1 MQDTSALYNQIF
13 ETDGHYA
20 EVKINIAGVDYGQD
34 KIVSL
39 STSGGLFAEGT
50 LGAGGAVAGEIDLQ
64 LYDPG
69 SIPKMAKLIPYYRFA
84 AGNQVSEWIQKGV
97 YYIDTRSQDG
107 NVLTIHGFDDML
119 KAEQVWY
126 PDQSLEF
133 PMSMQAAATEI
144 AGIMG
149 VTIDS
154 RTQFNALYQVD
165 YPANDW
171 TLRDILRFI
180 AAAHAANWVMTDLG
194 QLRMVPIY
202 EIPDTTSYLVDE
214 YGNAITFGGIRI
226 LVGESTGTGTDTSI
240 YVGQRAA
247 SLTVSPQFEAI
258 TMVRV
263 FVDDNNVYQ
272 AGTETG
278 RVLEVD
284 CPYGTQEMA
293 NIMLSQVEGFQYQP
307 MTATDAL
314 ADPAL
319 ELGDAVNVGGVLAT
333 VVQTAITFDAMMAM
347 DLSAPGQEE
356 IESEYP
362 YVSKQVSQF
371 NHDLAETRSLIA
383 KTSEEILLQVS
394 NELDKMSSS
403 IDIQLNSI
411 NLRVQET
418 EDNISSISM
427 SVDSIN
433 LKVEGYDEDFEELGT
448 QISEISLKMD
458 SLTLSVSNDKTSST
472 LKLMAGSTQLSS
484 AEITFTGFVTFSALS
499 GAGQT
504 QINGANI
511 TTGKISAD
519 RIDASELRVTEVWN
533 ANANRAMIVAG
544 GSLGTTVYVGGDGSG
559 WQSGETQILGDEITI
574 GASSEGAAIQINT
587 TTGRV
592 TSPSYWQWGSANT
605 GDHLGDFYISSL
617 RCDELLP
624 YIGRSGNIGNTLY
637 PIGEIYV
644 DELYFA
650 SSSTYYLTCRAGG
663 ALLWGG
669 KVLAAGNSPVNAVN
683 ANLTATIHFGGAT
696 SSNYIIAEDSELR
709 PSVLN
714 SSSGYSYLG
723 IAGAY
728 WSHAYIGKEEA
739 HIGLNTASIIAFF
752 GANGTTRQTLS
763 TTSQN
768 QGYSS
773 ANANNYLT
781 VLNNIV
787 GILEKLGL
795 ITA

>member
-39 STSGGLFAEGT
+39 STYGGLFAEGT

-69 SIPKMAKLIPYYRFA
+69 SIPKMAKLIPYYRFV

-180 AAAHAANWVMTDLG
+180 AAAHAANWIMTDLG

-333 VVQTAITFDAMMAM
+333 AVQTAITFDAMMAM
-347 DLSAPGQEE
+347 DISAPGQEE

-394 NELDKMSSS
+394 GQFDT
-403 IDIQLNSI
+403 
-411 NLRVQET
+411 V
-418 EDNISSISM
+418 EDAISSIQIN
-427 SVDSIN
+427 VDQIN
-433 LKVEGYDEDFEELGT
+433 LKVEGVDTEMEELGT
-448 QISEISLKMD
+448 QVSEISLKMD

-472 LKLMAGSTQLSS
+472 LKLMAGSAQLSS
-484 AEITFTGFVTFSALS
+484 AEITFTGVVTFDSLS
-499 GAGQT
+499 TEGAT
-504 QINGANI
+504 EINGANI

-533 ANANRAMIVAG
+533 ANADRAMIVAG
-544 GSLGTTVYVGGDGSG
+544 GSFDNTVYVGGDGTG
-559 WQSGETQILGDEITI
+559 WEMGETLILGSKITI
-574 GASSEGAAIQINT
+574 GSSSSGGAIQINT
-587 TTGRV
+587 STGRV
-592 TSPSYWQWGSANT
+592 TSPSYWQWGSAIV
-605 GDHLGDFYISSL
+605 GDRLGDFYISSL
-617 RCDELLP
+617 HCDELLP
-624 YIGRSGNIGNTLY
+624 YVARSGNIGSTLY
-637 PIGEIYV
+637 PIGKIYV

-650 SSSTYYLTCRAGG
+650 SSGIYYLTCMSSGG
-663 ALLWGG
+663 VLEWGG
-669 KVLAAGNSPVNAVN
+669 KVLAAGNAPTRTVD

-714 SSSGYSYLG
+714 SSSGSSYLG

-728 WSHAYIGKEEA
+728 WSHAYIGKKEA
-739 HIGLNTASIIAFF
+739 HIGLNTASVIAFF

-773 ANANNYLT
+773 ANANNHLT

>member
-69 SIPKMAKLIPYYRFA
+69 SIPKMAKLIPYYRFV

-293 NIMLSQVEGFQYQP
+293 NIMLSLVEGFQYQP

-333 VVQTAITFDAMMAM
+333 AVQTAITFDAMMAM
-347 DLSAPGQEE
+347 DISAPGQEE

-394 NELDKMSSS
+394 GQFDTVEDAISS
-403 IDIQLNSI
+403 IQINVDQI
-411 NLRVQET
+411 NLRVEGVDT
-418 EDNISSISM
+418 EM
-427 SVDSIN
+427 
-433 LKVEGYDEDFEELGT
+433 EELGT
-448 QISEISLKMD
+448 QVSEISLKMD
-458 SLTLSVSNDKTSST
+458 SLTLSVSNDQTSST
-472 LKLMAGSTQLSS
+472 LKLMAGSAQLSS
-484 AEITFTGFVTFSALS
+484 AEITFTGVVTFESLS
-499 GAGQT
+499 TEGAT
-504 QINGANI
+504 EINGANI
-511 TTGKISAD
+511 TTGMISAD
-519 RIDASELRVTEVWN
+519 RIDADELYVKTVWTQDGSRAIVSSSGSFSNAVVRLGADDAGWESGTTEV
-533 ANANRAMIVAG
+533 RGSKIVIG
-544 GSLGTTVYVGGDGSG
+544 PYDNSSMGSLIIRADGLTRTITAPTFWSWGTTLSK
-559 WQSGETQILGDEITI
+559 
-574 GASSEGAAIQINT
+574 
-587 TTGRV
+587 
-592 TSPSYWQWGSANT
+592 
-605 GDHLGDFYISSL
+605 LGDFHMSTL
-617 RCDELLP
+617 WCDAITL
-624 YIGRSGNIGNTLY
+624 SGNSSWTL
-637 PIGEIYV
+637 EAATSA
-644 DELYFA
+644 LYW
-650 SSSTYYLTCRAGG
+650 CGQ
-663 ALLWGG
+663 
-669 KVLAAGNSPVNAVN
+669 VLAAGNTTSAVT
-683 ANLTATIHFGGAT
+683 ANRTATIYFGGAS
-696 SSNYIIAEDSELR
+696 SSNCIIARDTQLY
-709 PSVLN
+709 PSLTN
-714 SSSGYSYLG
+714 SQGDASYLG
-723 IAGAY
+723 TSGSY
-728 WSHAYIGKEEA
+728 WGHAYIGKAHA
-739 HIGLNTASIIAFF
+739 HIGIDANCVIGFW
-752 GANGTTRQTLS
+752 GATGTILQRLS
-763 TTSQN
+763 TTSNN
-768 QGYSS
+768 QGFSG
-773 ANANNYLT
+773 ANANNYLY
-781 VLNNIV
+781 VLNNVV
-787 GILEKLGL
+787 GILDKIGL
-795 ITA
+795 LSA

>member
-34 KIVSL
+34 KIVAL

-69 SIPKMAKLIPYYRFA
+69 PIPKMAKLIPYYRFV

-263 FVDDNNVYQ
+263 FVDNNNVYQ

-333 VVQTAITFDAMMAM
+333 AVQTAITFDAMMAM
-347 DLSAPGQEE
+347 DISAPGQEE

-394 NELDKMSSS
+394 GQFDT
-403 IDIQLNSI
+403 
-411 NLRVQET
+411 V
-418 EDNISSISM
+418 EDAISSIQIN
-427 SVDSIN
+427 VDQIN
-433 LKVEGYDEDFEELGT
+433 LKVEGVDTEMEELGT
-448 QISEISLKMD
+448 QVSEISLMMD

-484 AEITFTGFVTFSALS
+484 AEITFTGVVTFESLS
-499 GAGQT
+499 TEGAT
-504 QINGANI
+504 EINGANI
-511 TTGKISAD
+511 TTGMISAD

-544 GSLGTTVYVGGDGSG
+544 GPLDDTVYVGGDSTG
-559 WQSGETQILGDEITI
+559 WEVGETLLLGGKITI
-574 GASSEGAAIQINT
+574 GRSDSGGAIQINT

-592 TSPSYWQWGSANT
+592 TSPSFWQWGSAIV
-605 GDHLGDFYISSL
+605 GDRLGDFYISSL
-617 RCDELLP
+617 HCDELLP
-624 YIGRSGNIGNTLY
+624 YVARSGNIGSTLY

-644 DELYFA
+644 DKLYFA

-795 ITA
+795 INA

>member
-64 LYDPG
+64 LYDPD
-69 SIPKMAKLIPYYRFA
+69 SIPKMAKLIPYYRLV

-144 AGIMG
+144 AGLMG

-171 TLRDILRFI
+171 TLRDILRFM

-333 VVQTAITFDAMMAM
+333 AVQTAITFDAMMAM
-347 DLSAPGQEE
+347 DISAPGQEE

-394 NELDKMSSS
+394 GQFDTVEDAIAS
-403 IDIQLNSI
+403 IQINVDQI
-411 NLRVQET
+411 NLRVEGVDT
-418 EDNISSISM
+418 EM
-427 SVDSIN
+427 
-433 LKVEGYDEDFEELGT
+433 EELGT
-448 QISEISLKMD
+448 QVSEISLKMD
-458 SLTLSVSNDKTSST
+458 SLTLSVSNAQTSST
-472 LKLMAGSTQLSS
+472 LRLMAGSTQLSS
-484 AEITFTGFVTFSALS
+484 AQITFTGFVTFSALS

-511 TTGKISAD
+511 TTGMISAD
-519 RIDASELRVTEVWN
+519 RID
-533 ANANRAMIVAG
+533 
-544 GSLGTTVYVGGDGSG
+544 
-559 WQSGETQILGDEITI
+559 
-574 GASSEGAAIQINT
+574 
-587 TTGRV
+587 
-592 TSPSYWQWGSANT
+592 
-605 GDHLGDFYISSL
+605 
-617 RCDELLP
+617 
-624 YIGRSGNIGNTLY
+624 
-637 PIGEIYV
+637 V
-644 DELYFA
+644 DELYVKTVWTQDGSRA
-650 SSSTYYLTCRAGG
+650 IVSSSGSYSNAIVRLGTDG
-663 ALLWGG
+663 ASWESGTTEVRGSKIVIGPYANSTTGSLIIQTDGAVRTITAPTFWEWGTTLRKLGDFHMSDLWCDSIVLSGNSSWTLEATTSALYWCG
-669 KVLAAGNSPVNAVN
+669 QVLAAGNSSNAVT
-683 ANLTATIHFGGAT
+683 ANRTATIYFGGAS
-696 SSNYIIAEDSELR
+696 SSNCIIARDTQLY
-709 PSVLN
+709 PSLTN
-714 SSSGYSYLG
+714 SQGDASYLG
-723 IAGAY
+723 IAGSY
-728 WSHAYIGKEEA
+728 WGYAYIGKAHA
-739 HIGLNTASIIAFF
+739 HIGVDANCVIGFW
-752 GANGTTRQTLS
+752 GATGTILQRLS
-763 TTSQN
+763 TTSNN
-768 QGYSS
+768 QGFSG
-773 ANANNYLT
+773 ANANNYLY
-781 VLNNIV
+781 VLNNVV
-787 GILEKLGL
+787 GILDKIGL
-795 ITA
+795 LSA

>member
-69 SIPKMAKLIPYYRFA
+69 SIPKMAKLIPYYRFV

-126 PDQSLEF
+126 PDQSLVF

-247 SLTVSPQFEAI
+247 SLTVSPQFEPI

-263 FVDDNNVYQ
+263 FVDDSNVYQ

-293 NIMLSQVEGFQYQP
+293 NIILSQVQGFQYQP

-333 VVQTAITFDAMMAM
+333 AVQTAITFDAMMAM
-347 DLSAPGQEE
+347 DISAPGQEE

-394 NELDKMSSS
+394 GQFDT
-403 IDIQLNSI
+403 
-411 NLRVQET
+411 V
-418 EDNISSISM
+418 EDAISSIQIN
-427 SVDSIN
+427 VDQIN
-433 LKVEGYDEDFEELGT
+433 LKVEGVDTEMEELGT
-448 QISEISLKMD
+448 QVSEISLKMD

-472 LKLMAGSTQLSS
+472 LKLMAGSAQLSS
-484 AEITFTGFVTFSALS
+484 AKITFTGVVTFDSLS
-499 GAGQT
+499 TKGAT
-504 QINGANI
+504 EINGANI
-511 TTGKISAD
+511 TTGTISAD
-519 RIDASELRVTEVWN
+519 RIDVNSLLVTKVYNQRKTRVLLESSSAEWVYLGGNSVGTYQFGRTYIKGDIVVLGPSDPFTGLAIYTTGGDYYVTAPSYWTWRGPRN
-533 ANANRAMIVAG
+533 AANSRLGAFYISDLTCSNITCDYDGEFNRVKVGTTSSYYLGYNSGYLTYNGHRIAYSSDSGGIVDGFAGNTFYFGGSSNAYYIYAG
-544 GSLGTTVYVGGDGSG
+544 GRMLRPNLGPTSSTRYSLGTSSYYWHNVYLGSNYAKIG
-559 WQSGETQILGDEITI
+559 YNTRSQIG
-574 GASSEGAAIQINT
+574 
-587 TTGRV
+587 
-592 TSPSYWQWGSANT
+592 
-605 GDHLGDFYISSL
+605 FY
-617 RCDELLP
+617 
-624 YIGRSGNIGNTLY
+624 
-637 PIGEIYV
+637 
-644 DELYFA
+644 
-650 SSSTYYLTCRAGG
+650 
-663 ALLWGG
+663 
-669 KVLAAGNSPVNAVN
+669 
-683 ANLTATIHFGGAT
+683 GAT
-696 SSNYIIAEDSELR
+696 PI
-709 PSVLN
+709 V
-714 SSSGYSYLG
+714 
-723 IAGAY
+723 
-728 WSHAYIGKEEA
+728 
-739 HIGLNTASIIAFF
+739 
-752 GANGTTRQTLS
+752 RQTLS
-763 TTSQN
+763 TTYNNQN
-768 QGYSS
+768 YTS
-773 ANANNYLT
+773 ATANNYLYI
-781 VLNNIV
+781 LNNIA
-787 GILEKLGL
+787 GILKKLGL
-795 ITA
+795 IG

>member
-69 SIPKMAKLIPYYRFA
+69 SIPKMAKLIPYYRFV

-126 PDQSLEF
+126 PDQSLVF

-247 SLTVSPQFEAI
+247 SLTVSPQFEPI

-263 FVDDNNVYQ
+263 FVDDSNVYQ

-314 ADPAL
+314 ADPA
-319 ELGDAVNVGGVLAT
+319 
-333 VVQTAITFDAMMAM
+333 
-347 DLSAPGQEE
+347 
-356 IESEYP
+356 
-362 YVSKQVSQF
+362 
-371 NHDLAETRSLIA
+371 
-383 KTSEEILLQVS
+383 
-394 NELDKMSSS
+394 
-403 IDIQLNSI
+403 
-411 NLRVQET
+411 
-418 EDNISSISM
+418 
-427 SVDSIN
+427 
-433 LKVEGYDEDFEELGT
+433 
-448 QISEISLKMD
+448 
-458 SLTLSVSNDKTSST
+458 
-472 LKLMAGSTQLSS
+472 
-484 AEITFTGFVTFSALS
+484 
-499 GAGQT
+499 
-504 QINGANI
+504 
-511 TTGKISAD
+511 
-519 RIDASELRVTEVWN
+519 
-533 ANANRAMIVAG
+533 
-544 GSLGTTVYVGGDGSG
+544 
-559 WQSGETQILGDEITI
+559 
-574 GASSEGAAIQINT
+574 
-587 TTGRV
+587 
-592 TSPSYWQWGSANT
+592 
-605 GDHLGDFYISSL
+605 
-617 RCDELLP
+617 
-624 YIGRSGNIGNTLY
+624 
-637 PIGEIYV
+637 
-644 DELYFA
+644 
-650 SSSTYYLTCRAGG
+650 
-663 ALLWGG
+663 
-669 KVLAAGNSPVNAVN
+669 
-683 ANLTATIHFGGAT
+683 
-696 SSNYIIAEDSELR
+696 
-709 PSVLN
+709 
-714 SSSGYSYLG
+714 
-723 IAGAY
+723 
-728 WSHAYIGKEEA
+728 
-739 HIGLNTASIIAFF
+739 
-752 GANGTTRQTLS
+752 
-763 TTSQN
+763 
-768 QGYSS
+768 
-773 ANANNYLT
+773 
-781 VLNNIV
+781 
-787 GILEKLGL
+787 
-795 ITA
+795 

>member
-20 EVKINIAGVDYGQD
+20 EVKINIAGADYGQD

-64 LYDPG
+64 LYDPD
-69 SIPKMAKLIPYYRFA
+69 SIPKMAKLIPYYRLV

-333 VVQTAITFDAMMAM
+333 AVQTAITFDAMMAM
-347 DLSAPGQEE
+347 DISAPGQEE

-394 NELDKMSSS
+394 GQFDTVEDAISS
-403 IDIQLNSI
+403 IQINVDQI
-411 NLRVQET
+411 NLRVEGVDT
-418 EDNISSISM
+418 EM
-427 SVDSIN
+427 
-433 LKVEGYDEDFEELGT
+433 EELGT
-448 QISEISLKMD
+448 QVSEISLKMD

-484 AEITFTGFVTFSALS
+484 AQITFTGFVTFSALS

-511 TTGKISAD
+511 TTGMISAD
-519 RIDASELRVTEVWN
+519 RID
-533 ANANRAMIVAG
+533 
-544 GSLGTTVYVGGDGSG
+544 
-559 WQSGETQILGDEITI
+559 
-574 GASSEGAAIQINT
+574 
-587 TTGRV
+587 
-592 TSPSYWQWGSANT
+592 
-605 GDHLGDFYISSL
+605 
-617 RCDELLP
+617 
-624 YIGRSGNIGNTLY
+624 
-637 PIGEIYV
+637 V
-644 DELYFA
+644 DELYVKTVWTQDGSRA
-650 SSSTYYLTCRAGG
+650 IVSSSGSYSNAIVRLGTDG
-663 ALLWGG
+663 ASWESGTTEVRGSKIVIGPYANSTTGSLIIQTDGAVRTITAPTFWEWGTTLRKLGDFHMSDLWCDSIVLSGNSSWTLEATTSALYWCG
-669 KVLAAGNSPVNAVN
+669 QVLAAGNSSSAVT
-683 ANLTATIHFGGAT
+683 ANRTATIYFGGAS
-696 SSNYIIAEDSELR
+696 SSNCIIARDTQLY
-709 PSVLN
+709 PSLTN
-714 SSSGYSYLG
+714 SQGDASYLG
-723 IAGAY
+723 IAGSY
-728 WSHAYIGKEEA
+728 WGYAYIGKAHA
-739 HIGLNTASIIAFF
+739 HIGVDANCVIGFW
-752 GANGTTRQTLS
+752 GATGTILQRLS
-763 TTSQN
+763 TTSNN
-768 QGYSS
+768 QGFSG
-773 ANANNYLT
+773 ANANNYLY
-781 VLNNIV
+781 VLNNVV
-787 GILEKLGL
+787 GILDKIGL
-795 ITA
+795 LSA

>member
-64 LYDPG
+64 LYGPG
-69 SIPKMAKLIPYYRFA
+69 SIPKMAKLIPYYRFV

-119 KAEQVWY
+119 KAEQVWH

-149 VTIDS
+149 VAIDS

-180 AAAHAANWVMTDLG
+180 AAAHAANWIMTDLG

-333 VVQTAITFDAMMAM
+333 AVQTAITFDAMMAM
-347 DLSAPGQEE
+347 DISAPGQEE

-394 NELDKMSSS
+394 GQFDT
-403 IDIQLNSI
+403 
-411 NLRVQET
+411 V
-418 EDNISSISM
+418 EDAISSIQIN
-427 SVDSIN
+427 VDQIN
-433 LKVEGYDEDFEELGT
+433 LKVEGVDTEMEELGT
-448 QISEISLKMD
+448 QVSEISLKMD

-484 AEITFTGFVTFSALS
+484 AQITFTGFVTFAALS

-504 QINGANI
+504 EINGANI

-519 RIDASELRVTEVWN
+519 RIDVDDLYVKAVWTQDGSRAIVSSSGSYSNAIVRLGADGTRWESGTTEVRGSKIVIGPY
-533 ANANRAMIVAG
+533 ANSTM
-544 GSLGTTVYVGGDGSG
+544 GSLIIQSEGVVNTITAPTFWEWGTTRSK
-559 WQSGETQILGDEITI
+559 
-574 GASSEGAAIQINT
+574 
-587 TTGRV
+587 
-592 TSPSYWQWGSANT
+592 
-605 GDHLGDFYISSL
+605 LGDFHMSDL
-617 RCDELLP
+617 WCDSIVL
-624 YIGRSGNIGNTLY
+624 SGNSSCTL
-637 PIGEIYV
+637 EATASA
-644 DELYFA
+644 LYW
-650 SSSTYYLTCRAGG
+650 CGQ
-663 ALLWGG
+663 
-669 KVLAAGNSPVNAVN
+669 VLAAGNTTSAVT
-683 ANLTATIHFGGAT
+683 ANRTATIYFGGAS
-696 SSNYIIAEDSELR
+696 SSNCIIARDTQLY
-709 PSVLN
+709 PSLTN
-714 SSSGYSYLG
+714 SYGDASYLG

-728 WSHAYIGKEEA
+728 WGYAYIGKAHA
-739 HIGLNTASIIAFF
+739 HIGVDANCVIGFW
-752 GANGTTRQTLS
+752 GATGTILQRLS
-763 TTSQN
+763 TTSNN
-768 QGYSS
+768 QGFSG
-773 ANANNYLT
+773 ANANNYLY
-781 VLNNIV
+781 VLNNVV
-787 GILEKLGL
+787 GILDKIGL
-795 ITA
+795 LSA

>member
-69 SIPKMAKLIPYYRFA
+69 SIPKMAKLIPYYRFV

-272 AGTETG
+272 AGMETG

-333 VVQTAITFDAMMAM
+333 AVQTAITFDAMMAM
-347 DLSAPGQEE
+347 DISAPGQEE

-394 NELDKMSSS
+394 GQFDTVEDAISS
-403 IDIQLNSI
+403 IQINVDQI
-411 NLRVQET
+411 NLRVEGVDT
-418 EDNISSISM
+418 EM
-427 SVDSIN
+427 
-433 LKVEGYDEDFEELGT
+433 EELGT
-448 QISEISLKMD
+448 QVSEISLKMD
-458 SLTLSVSNDKTSST
+458 SLTLSVSNAQTSST

-484 AEITFTGFVTFSALS
+484 AEITFTGVVTFESLS
-499 GAGQT
+499 TEGAT
-504 QINGANI
+504 EINGANI
-511 TTGKISAD
+511 TTGMISAD

-533 ANANRAMIVAG
+533 PNANRAMIISG
-544 GSLGTTVYVGGDGSG
+544 GTGGRTVYVGGDGSG
-559 WQSGETQILGDEITI
+559 WQSGVTQILGSEITI
-574 GASSEGAAIQINT
+574 GSSSAGGAIQINT
-587 TTGRV
+587 STGQI
-592 TSPSYWQWGSANT
+592 TSPNFWHWGSANT

-624 YIGRSGNIGNTLY
+624 YVARSGNIGSTLY

-644 DELYFA
+644 NELYFA
-650 SSSTYYLTCRAGG
+650 SSGTYYLTCMSSGG
-663 ALLWGG
+663 VLEWGG
-669 KVLAAGNSPVNAVN
+669 KVLAAGNSPTRTVD

-739 HIGLNTASIIAFF
+739 HIGLNTASVIAFF

-795 ITA
+795 INA

>member
-20 EVKINIAGVDYGQD
+20 EVKINIAGADYGQD

-69 SIPKMAKLIPYYRFA
+69 SIPKMAKLIPYYRFV

-247 SLTVSPQFEAI
+247 SLTVSPQFEPI

-333 VVQTAITFDAMMAM
+333 AVQTAITFDAMMAM
-347 DLSAPGQEE
+347 DISAPGQEE

-394 NELDKMSSS
+394 NELDEMSSS

-458 SLTLSVSNDKTSST
+458 SLTLSVSNAQTSST
-472 LKLMAGSTQLSS
+472 LRLMAGSTQLSS
-484 AEITFTGFVTFSALS
+484 AQITFTGFVTFSALS

-519 RIDASELRVTEVWN
+519 RVD
-533 ANANRAMIVAG
+533 
-544 GSLGTTVYVGGDGSG
+544 
-559 WQSGETQILGDEITI
+559 
-574 GASSEGAAIQINT
+574 
-587 TTGRV
+587 
-592 TSPSYWQWGSANT
+592 
-605 GDHLGDFYISSL
+605 
-617 RCDELLP
+617 
-624 YIGRSGNIGNTLY
+624 
-637 PIGEIYV
+637 V
-644 DELYFA
+644 DELYVKTVWTQDGSRA
-650 SSSTYYLTCRAGG
+650 IVSSSGSFSNAIVRLGADGASWESGTTEVRGSKIVIGPYANPSMGSLIIQSEGLTRTITAPAFWSWGTTLSKLGDFHMSTLWCDAITLSGNSSWTLEAATS
-663 ALLWGG
+663 ALYWCGQ
-669 KVLAAGNSPVNAVN
+669 VLAAGNTTSAVT
-683 ANLTATIHFGGAT
+683 ANRTATIYFGGAS
-696 SSNYIIAEDSELR
+696 SSNCIIARDTQLY
-709 PSVLN
+709 PSLLN
-714 SSSGYSYLG
+714 SQGDASYLG
-723 IAGAY
+723 TSGSY
-728 WSHAYIGKEEA
+728 WGHAYIGKAHA
-739 HIGLNTASIIAFF
+739 HIGIDANCVIGFW
-752 GANGTTRQTLS
+752 GATGTILQRLS
-763 TTSQN
+763 TTSNN
-768 QGYSS
+768 QGFSG
-773 ANANNYLT
+773 ANANNYLY
-781 VLNNIV
+781 VLNNVV
-787 GILEKLGL
+787 GILDKIGL
-795 ITA
+795 LSA

>member
-1 MQDTSALYNQIF
+1 MQDTSALYNQVF

-64 LYDPG
+64 LYGPG
-69 SIPKMAKLIPYYRFA
+69 TIPKMAKLIPYYRFV

-333 VVQTAITFDAMMAM
+333 AVQTAITFDAMMAM
-347 DLSAPGQEE
+347 DISAPGQEE

-394 NELDKMSSS
+394 GQFDT
-403 IDIQLNSI
+403 
-411 NLRVQET
+411 V
-418 EDNISSISM
+418 EDAISSIQIN
-427 SVDSIN
+427 VDQIN
-433 LKVEGYDEDFEELGT
+433 LKVEGVDTEMEELGT
-448 QISEISLKMD
+448 QVSEISLKMD

-484 AEITFTGFVTFSALS
+484 AEITFTGVVTFESLS
-499 GAGQT
+499 TEGAT
-504 QINGANI
+504 EINGANI
-511 TTGKISAD
+511 TTGMISAD

-544 GSLGTTVYVGGDGSG
+544 GPLDDTVYVGGDSTG
-559 WQSGETQILGDEITI
+559 WEVGETLLLGGKITI
-574 GASSEGAAIQINT
+574 GRSDSGGAIQINT

-592 TSPSYWQWGSANT
+592 TSPSFWQWGSANV
-605 GDHLGDFYISSL
+605 GDRLGDFYISSL

-624 YIGRSGNIGNTLY
+624 YVARSGNIGSTLY
-637 PIGEIYV
+637 PMGEIYV
-644 DELYFA
+644 DKLYFA

-669 KVLAAGNSPVNAVN
+669 KVLAAGNSPTQTVD

-728 WSHAYIGKEEA
+728 WSHAYIGKREA
-739 HIGLNTASIIAFF
+739 HIGYNTSSVVAFF
-752 GANGTTRQTLS
+752 GGDGTTRQTLS

>member
-69 SIPKMAKLIPYYRFA
+69 SIPKMAKLIPYYRFV
-84 AGNQVSEWIQKGV
+84 AGNQASEWIQKGV

-333 VVQTAITFDAMMAM
+333 AVQTAITFDAMMAM
-347 DLSAPGQEE
+347 DISAPGQEE

-383 KTSEEILLQVS
+383 KTSEEILLEVS
-394 NELDKMSSS
+394 GQFDTVEDAISS
-403 IDIQLNSI
+403 IQINVDQI
-411 NLRVQET
+411 NLRVEGVDT
-418 EDNISSISM
+418 EM
-427 SVDSIN
+427 
-433 LKVEGYDEDFEELGT
+433 EELGT
-448 QISEISLKMD
+448 QVSEISLKMD
-458 SLTLSVSNDKTSST
+458 SLTLSVSNAQTSST
-472 LKLMAGSTQLSS
+472 LNLMAGSTQLSS
-484 AEITFTGFVTFSALS
+484 AQITFTGFVTFSALS

-504 QINGANI
+504 EINGDNI
-511 TTGKISAD
+511 TTGKISAE
-519 RIDASELRVTEVWN
+519 RIKVDELRIKAVYN
-533 ANANRAMIVAG
+533 
-544 GSLGTTVYVGGDGSG
+544 SLGTRSILSSTSFDAVYVGG
-559 WQSGETQILGDEITI
+559 E
-574 GASSEGAAIQINT
+574 
-587 TTGRV
+587 
-592 TSPSYWQWGSANT
+592 
-605 GDHLGDFYISSL
+605 
-617 RCDELLP
+617 
-624 YIGRSGNIGNTLY
+624 
-637 PIGEIYV
+637 
-644 DELYFA
+644 
-650 SSSTYYLTCRAGG
+650 SSSTYQAGSTYLLGNKIYIGSKSDISALVITVDDDTVMAPKSWTWGSSANYMGDFYVSDAYCQNLYCYTGGRQIGKAGDPWGKAYVASLYLGQASTANAVQEQSGYLTFNGARFAYSQASGGIITGFAGNVLQFGGSTVSTYIYAGG
-663 ALLWGG
+663 GHLRPNTGPTSSTAYYLGESSYYWHYAYIGAD
-669 KVLAAGNSPVNAVN
+669 LAKIGYNQSSQIGFFAATPVARQTLSTSSTNMGY
-683 ANLTATIHFGGAT
+683 TSAT
-696 SSNYIIAEDSELR
+696 SSNYLTVI
-709 PSVLN
+709 N
-714 SSSGYSYLG
+714 N
-723 IAGAY
+723 IAG
-728 WSHAYIGKEEA
+728 
-739 HIGLNTASIIAFF
+739 
-752 GANGTTRQTLS
+752 
-763 TTSQN
+763 
-768 QGYSS
+768 
-773 ANANNYLT
+773 
-781 VLNNIV
+781 
-787 GILEKLGL
+787 ILKKYGL
-795 ITA
+795 IG

>member
-64 LYDPG
+64 LYGPG
-69 SIPKMAKLIPYYRFA
+69 SIPKMAKLIPYYRFV

-214 YGNAITFGGIRI
+214 YGNAITFGGVRI

-333 VVQTAITFDAMMAM
+333 AVQTAITFDAMMAM
-347 DLSAPGQEE
+347 DISAPGQEE

-394 NELDKMSSS
+394 GQFDTVEDAISS
-403 IDIQLNSI
+403 IQINVDQI
-411 NLRVQET
+411 NLRVEGVDT
-418 EDNISSISM
+418 EM
-427 SVDSIN
+427 
-433 LKVEGYDEDFEELGT
+433 EELGT
-448 QISEISLKMD
+448 QVSEISLKMD

-472 LKLMAGSTQLSS
+472 LKLMAGSAQLSS
-484 AEITFTGFVTFSALS
+484 AEITFTGVVTFESLS
-499 GAGQT
+499 TEGAT
-504 QINGANI
+504 EINGANI

-544 GSLGTTVYVGGDGSG
+544 GSFGTTVYVGGDGSG
-559 WQSGETQILGDEITI
+559 WQSGETQILGNEITI
-574 GASSEGAAIQINT
+574 GASSEGAAIRINT

-592 TSPSYWQWGSANT
+592 TSPSFWQWGSAIV
-605 GDHLGDFYISSL
+605 GDRLGDFYISSL

-624 YIGRSGNIGNTLY
+624 YVARSGNIGSTLY

-644 DELYFA
+644 DKLYFA

-669 KVLAAGNSPVNAVN
+669 KVLAAGNSPVDTVN

-728 WSHAYIGKEEA
+728 WSHAYIGKREA
-739 HIGLNTASIIAFF
+739 HIGYNTSSVVAFF
-752 GANGTTRQTLS
+752 GGDGTTRQTLS

-773 ANANNYLT
+773 ANANNHLT

>member
-69 SIPKMAKLIPYYRFA
+69 SIPKMAKLIPYYRFVV
-84 AGNQVSEWIQKGV
+84 GNQVSEWIQKGV

-293 NIMLSQVEGFQYQP
+293 NIMLSLVEGFQYQP

-333 VVQTAITFDAMMAM
+333 AVQTAITFDAMMAM
-347 DLSAPGQEE
+347 DISAPGQEE

-394 NELDKMSSS
+394 NELDEMSSS

-458 SLTLSVSNDKTSST
+458 SLTLSVSNAQTSST
-472 LKLMAGSTQLSS
+472 LRLMAGSTQLSS
-484 AEITFTGFVTFSALS
+484 AQITFTGFVTFSALS

-519 RIDASELRVTEVWN
+519 RVD
-533 ANANRAMIVAG
+533 
-544 GSLGTTVYVGGDGSG
+544 
-559 WQSGETQILGDEITI
+559 
-574 GASSEGAAIQINT
+574 
-587 TTGRV
+587 
-592 TSPSYWQWGSANT
+592 
-605 GDHLGDFYISSL
+605 
-617 RCDELLP
+617 
-624 YIGRSGNIGNTLY
+624 
-637 PIGEIYV
+637 V
-644 DELYFA
+644 DELYVKTVWTQDGSRA
-650 SSSTYYLTCRAGG
+650 IVSSSGSFSNAIVRLGADGASWESGTTEVRGSKIVIGPYANPSMGSLIIQSEGLTRTITAPAFWEWGTTLSKLGNFHMSTLWCDAIVLSGNSSWTLEATTS
-663 ALLWGG
+663 ALYWCGQ
-669 KVLAAGNSPVNAVN
+669 VLAAGNTTSAVT
-683 ANLTATIHFGGAT
+683 ANRTATIYFGGAS
-696 SSNYIIAEDSELR
+696 SSNCIIARDTQLY
-709 PSVLN
+709 PSLLN
-714 SSSGYSYLG
+714 SQGDASYLG
-723 IAGAY
+723 TSGSY
-728 WSHAYIGKEEA
+728 WGHAYIGKAHA
-739 HIGLNTASIIAFF
+739 HIGIDANCVIGFW
-752 GANGTTRQTLS
+752 GATGTILQRLS
-763 TTSQN
+763 TTSNN
-768 QGYSS
+768 QGFSG
-773 ANANNYLT
+773 ANANNYLY
-781 VLNNIV
+781 VLNNVV
-787 GILEKLGL
+787 GILDKLGL
-795 ITA
+795 LSA

>member
-69 SIPKMAKLIPYYRFA
+69 SIPKMAKLIPYYRFV

-97 YYIDTRSQDG
+97 YYIDTRSLDG

-144 AGIMG
+144 AGLMG

-240 YVGQRAA
+240 YVGQRTA

-307 MTATDAL
+307 MTATDTL

-333 VVQTAITFDAMMAM
+333 AVQTAITFDAMMAM
-347 DLSAPGQEE
+347 DISAPGQEE

-394 NELDKMSSS
+394 GQFDTVEDAISS
-403 IDIQLNSI
+403 IQINVDQI
-411 NLRVQET
+411 NLRVEGVDT
-418 EDNISSISM
+418 EM
-427 SVDSIN
+427 
-433 LKVEGYDEDFEELGT
+433 EELGT
-448 QISEISLKMD
+448 QVSEISLKMD

-472 LKLMAGSTQLSS
+472 LKLMAGSAQLSS
-484 AEITFTGFVTFSALS
+484 AQITFTGFVTFAALS

-504 QINGANI
+504 EINGANI
-511 TTGKISAD
+511 TTGMISAD
-519 RIDASELRVTEVWN
+519 RIDVSNLLVKSVWTADGQRVMLTSTGVYSN
-533 ANANRAMIVAG
+533 
-544 GSLGTTVYVGGDGSG
+544 LTVIVGGNGDG
-559 WQSGETQILGDEITI
+559 WQSGQTHIAGSEVFI
-574 GASSEGAAIQINT
+574 GPSDQSAALVI
-587 TTGRV
+587 RV
-592 TSPSYWQWGSANT
+592 ENNVRKITSPLTWQWGGSGT
-605 GDHLGDFYISSL
+605 TDKLGNFYISDLHCDDIIPRTGATLGNSSYAFEEL
-617 RCDELLP
+617 RVKK
-624 YIGRSGNIGNTLY
+624 II
-637 PIGEIYV
+637 
-644 DELYFA
+644 FA
-650 SSSTYYLTCRAGG
+650 SAPTYELEVSGSSGVLQ
-663 ALLWGG
+663 WGG
-669 KVLAAGNSPVNAVN
+669 KNMTAGNTTNVVNVN
-683 ANLTATIHFGGAT
+683 QTATIWFGGAST
-696 SSNYIIAEDSELR
+696 SNYIIADDSELR
-709 PSVLN
+709 PSVTN
-714 SSSGYSYLG
+714 SGSGYSYLG

-728 WSHAYIGKEEA
+728 WSHAYIGRVRA
-739 HIGLNTASIIAFF
+739 NIGLNVNSVVAFY
-752 GANGTTRQTLS
+752 GGSGTIRQTLS
-763 TTSQN
+763 TTYNNQN
-768 QGYSS
+768 YTS
-773 ANANNYLT
+773 ANANNYLYI
-781 VLNNIV
+781 LNNIA
-787 GILEKLGL
+787 GILKKLGL
-795 ITA
+795 IG

>member
-1 MQDTSALYNQIF
+1 MQGTSALYNQIF

-20 EVKINIAGVDYGQD
+20 EIKINIAGVDYGQD

-69 SIPKMAKLIPYYRFA
+69 PIPKMAKLIPYYRFT

-126 PDQSLEF
+126 PDQSLVF

-333 VVQTAITFDAMMAM
+333 AVQTAITFDAMMAM
-347 DLSAPGQEE
+347 DISAPGQEE

-394 NELDKMSSS
+394 GQFDTVEDAISS
-403 IDIQLNSI
+403 IQINVDQI
-411 NLRVQET
+411 NLRVEGVDT
-418 EDNISSISM
+418 EM
-427 SVDSIN
+427 
-433 LKVEGYDEDFEELGT
+433 EELGT
-448 QISEISLKMD
+448 QVSEISLKMD
-458 SLTLSVSNDKTSST
+458 SLTLSVSNAQTSST
-472 LKLMAGSTQLSS
+472 LRLMAGSTQLSS
-484 AEITFTGFVTFSALS
+484 AQITFTGFVTFSALS

-504 QINGANI
+504 QINGDNI
-511 TTGKISAD
+511 TTGTISAD
-519 RIDASELRVTEVWN
+519 RIKVDELKIKSVYNYPGTRSILSSTSFDAVYIGGESNSTYQ
-533 ANANRAMIVAG
+533 AG
-544 GSLGTTVYVGGDGSG
+544 STYLLGNKIY
-559 WQSGETQILGDEITI
+559 I
-574 GASSEGAAIQINT
+574 GAKSDISALVITVDDDTVMAPKSWT
-587 TTGRV
+587 
-592 TSPSYWQWGSANT
+592 WGSSANYM
-605 GDHLGDFYISSL
+605 GDFYVSDAYCQNLYCYTGGRQIGKVGDPWGKAYVASL
-617 RCDELLP
+617 YLGQASTANAVQEQ
-624 YIGRSGNIGNTLY
+624 SGYLTFNGARFAYSQTSGGTITGFAGNT
-637 PIGEIYV
+637 V
-644 DELYFA
+644 
-650 SSSTYYLTCRAGG
+650 
-663 ALLWGG
+663 
-669 KVLAAGNSPVNAVN
+669 
-683 ANLTATIHFGGAT
+683 HFGGTSAT
-696 SSNYIIAEDSELR
+696 YYIYAGANRLR
-709 PSVLN
+709 PSTGPT
-714 SSSGYSYLG
+714 STTAYYLG
-723 IAGAY
+723 ESSYY
-728 WSHAYIGKEEA
+728 WHYAYIGADLAK
-739 HIGLNTASIIAFF
+739 IGYNQSSQIGFF
-752 GANGTTRQTLS
+752 AATPVTRQTLS
-763 TTSQN
+763 TSSTNMGYTSAT
-768 QGYSS
+768 SS
-773 ANANNYLT
+773 NYLT
-781 VLNNIV
+781 VINNIA
-787 GILEKLGL
+787 GILKKYGL
-795 ITA
+795 IG

>member
-69 SIPKMAKLIPYYRFA
+69 SIPKMAKLIPYYRLV

-333 VVQTAITFDAMMAM
+333 AVQTAITFDAMMAM
-347 DLSAPGQEE
+347 DISAPGQEE

-394 NELDKMSSS
+394 GQFDTVEDAISS
-403 IDIQLNSI
+403 IQINVDKI
-411 NLRVQET
+411 NLRVEGVDT
-418 EDNISSISM
+418 EM
-427 SVDSIN
+427 
-433 LKVEGYDEDFEELGT
+433 EELGT
-448 QISEISLKMD
+448 QVSEISLKMD

-472 LKLMAGSTQLSS
+472 LKLMAGSAQLSS

-504 QINGANI
+504 EINGANI
-511 TTGKISAD
+511 TTGMISAD
-519 RIDASELRVTEVWN
+519 RID
-533 ANANRAMIVAG
+533 
-544 GSLGTTVYVGGDGSG
+544 
-559 WQSGETQILGDEITI
+559 
-574 GASSEGAAIQINT
+574 
-587 TTGRV
+587 
-592 TSPSYWQWGSANT
+592 
-605 GDHLGDFYISSL
+605 
-617 RCDELLP
+617 
-624 YIGRSGNIGNTLY
+624 
-637 PIGEIYV
+637 V
-644 DELYFA
+644 DELYVKTVWTQDGSRA
-650 SSSTYYLTCRAGG
+650 IVSSSGSYSNAIVRLGTDG
-663 ALLWGG
+663 ASWESGTTEVRGSKIVIGPYANSTTGSLIIQTDGAVRTITAPTFWEWGTTLRKLGDFHMSDLWCDSIVLSGNSSWTLEATTSALYWCG
-669 KVLAAGNSPVNAVN
+669 QVLAAGNSSNAVT
-683 ANLTATIHFGGAT
+683 ANRTATIYFGGAS
-696 SSNYIIAEDSELR
+696 SSNCIIARDTQLY
-709 PSVLN
+709 PSLTN
-714 SSSGYSYLG
+714 SQGDASYLG
-723 IAGAY
+723 IAGSY
-728 WSHAYIGKEEA
+728 WGYAYIGKAHA
-739 HIGLNTASIIAFF
+739 HIGVDANCVIGFW
-752 GANGTTRQTLS
+752 GATGTILQRLS
-763 TTSQN
+763 TTSNN
-768 QGYSS
+768 QGFSG
-773 ANANNYLT
+773 ANANNYLY
-781 VLNNIV
+781 VLNNVV
-787 GILEKLGL
+787 GILDKIGL
-795 ITA
+795 LSA

>member
-69 SIPKMAKLIPYYRFA
+69 SIPKMAKLIPYYRFV

-214 YGNAITFGGIRI
+214 YGNAITFGGVRI

-293 NIMLSQVEGFQYQP
+293 NIILSQVQGFQYQP

-319 ELGDAVNVGGVLAT
+319 ELGDAVNVGGVMAT
-333 VVQTAITFDAMMAM
+333 AVQTAITFDAMMAM
-347 DLSAPGQEE
+347 DISAPGQEE

-394 NELDKMSSS
+394 GQFDTVEDAISS
-403 IDIQLNSI
+403 IQINVDQI
-411 NLRVQET
+411 NLRVEGVDT
-418 EDNISSISM
+418 EM
-427 SVDSIN
+427 
-433 LKVEGYDEDFEELGT
+433 EELGT
-448 QISEISLKMD
+448 QVSEISLKMD

-472 LKLMAGSTQLSS
+472 LKLMAGSAQLSS
-484 AEITFTGFVTFSALS
+484 AEITFTGFVTFAALS

-504 QINGANI
+504 EINGANI

-544 GSLGTTVYVGGDGSG
+544 GSFGTTVYVGGDGSG
-559 WQSGETQILGDEITI
+559 WQSGETQILGNEITI
-574 GASSEGAAIQINT
+574 GASSEGAAIRINT

-592 TSPSYWQWGSANT
+592 TSPSFWQWGSALV
-605 GDHLGDFYISSL
+605 GDRLGDFYISSL

-624 YIGRSGNIGNTLY
+624 YVARSGNIGSTLY

-669 KVLAAGNSPVNAVN
+669 KVLAAGNSPVNTVD

-714 SSSGYSYLG
+714 SASGSSYLG

-728 WSHAYIGKEEA
+728 WSHAYIGKREA
-739 HIGLNTASIIAFF
+739 HIGYNTSSVVAFF
-752 GANGTTRQTLS
+752 GGDGTTRQTLS

-795 ITA
+795 INA

>member
-69 SIPKMAKLIPYYRFA
+69 SIPKMAKLIPYYRFV

-214 YGNAITFGGIRI
+214 YGNAIIFGGIRI

-333 VVQTAITFDAMMAM
+333 AVQTAITFDAMMAM
-347 DLSAPGQEE
+347 DISAPGQEE

-394 NELDKMSSS
+394 NELDEMSSS

-458 SLTLSVSNDKTSST
+458 SLTLSVSNAQTSST
-472 LKLMAGSTQLSS
+472 LRLMAGSTQLSS

-499 GAGQT
+499 GVGQT
-504 QINGANI
+504 EINGANI
-511 TTGKISAD
+511 TTGTISAD
-519 RIDASELRVTEVWN
+519 RID
-533 ANANRAMIVAG
+533 
-544 GSLGTTVYVGGDGSG
+544 
-559 WQSGETQILGDEITI
+559 
-574 GASSEGAAIQINT
+574 
-587 TTGRV
+587 
-592 TSPSYWQWGSANT
+592 
-605 GDHLGDFYISSL
+605 
-617 RCDELLP
+617 
-624 YIGRSGNIGNTLY
+624 
-637 PIGEIYV
+637 V
-644 DELYFA
+644 DELYVKTVWTQDGSRA
-650 SSSTYYLTCRAGG
+650 IVSSSGAYGNAIVRLGG
-663 ALLWGG
+663 DGASWESGTTEVRGSKIVIGPHANSSMGSLIIQTDGVVRTITAPTFWEWGTTLSKLGDFHMSDLWCDSIVLSGNSSWTLEATTSALYWCGQ
-669 KVLAAGNSPVNAVN
+669 VLAAGNSSNAVT
-683 ANLTATIHFGGAT
+683 ANRTATIYFGGAS
-696 SSNYIIAEDSELR
+696 SSNFIIARDTQLY
-709 PSVLN
+709 PSLTN
-714 SSSGYSYLG
+714 SYGDASYLG
-723 IAGAY
+723 IAGSY
-728 WSHAYIGKEEA
+728 WGHAYIGKAHA
-739 HIGLNTASIIAFF
+739 HIGIDANCVIGFW
-752 GANGTTRQTLS
+752 GATGTILQRLS
-763 TTSQN
+763 TTSNN
-768 QGYSS
+768 QGFSG
-773 ANANNYLT
+773 ANANNYLY
-781 VLNNIV
+781 VLNNVV
-787 GILEKLGL
+787 GILDKIGL
-795 ITA
+795 LNA

>member
-69 SIPKMAKLIPYYRFA
+69 SIPKMAKLIPYYRFV

-247 SLTVSPQFEAI
+247 SLTVSPQFEPI

-333 VVQTAITFDAMMAM
+333 AVQTAITFDAMMAM
-347 DLSAPGQEE
+347 DISAPGQEE

-394 NELDKMSSS
+394 GQFDTVEDAISS
-403 IDIQLNSI
+403 IQINVDQI
-411 NLRVQET
+411 NLRVEGVDT
-418 EDNISSISM
+418 EM
-427 SVDSIN
+427 
-433 LKVEGYDEDFEELGT
+433 EELGT
-448 QISEISLKMD
+448 QVSEISLKMD

-472 LKLMAGSTQLSS
+472 LKLMAGSAQLSS

-504 QINGANI
+504 EINGANI

-544 GSLGTTVYVGGDGSG
+544 GSFDTTVYVGGDGTG
-559 WQSGETQILGDEITI
+559 WEMGETLLLGSKITI
-574 GASSEGAAIQINT
+574 GSSSSGGALQINT
-587 TTGRV
+587 QYGTIL
-592 TSPSYWQWGSANT
+592 SPSFWSWGTIN
-605 GDHLGDFYISSL
+605 DPLGDFWIQNIHCNSIT
-617 RCDELLP
+617 P
-624 YIGRSGNIGNTLY
+624 TTAGGNIGSASQYYQTLY
-637 PIGEIYV
+637 VNEIKFYGANAYV
-644 DELYFA
+644 LDVSG
-650 SSSTYYLTCRAGG
+650 SS
-663 ALLWGG
+663 ALAWGN
-669 KVLAAGNSPVNAVN
+669 KILAAGNSSLAVT
-683 ANLTATIHFGGAT
+683 ANQLATIYFGGVS
-696 SSNYIIAEDSELR
+696 SSNYIIASDSQLR
-709 PSVLN
+709 PSLTN
-714 SSSGYSYLG
+714 SQGDASYLG
-723 IAGAY
+723 NAGAY
-728 WSHAYIGKEEA
+728 WGYAYIGKAHA
-739 HIGLNTASIIAFF
+739 HIGVDANCVIGFW
-752 GANGTTRQTLS
+752 GATGTILQRLS
-763 TTSQN
+763 TTSNN
-768 QGYSS
+768 QGFSG
-773 ANANNYLT
+773 ANANNYLY
-781 VLNNIV
+781 VLNNVV
-787 GILEKLGL
+787 GILDKIGL
-795 ITA
+795 LSA

>member
-69 SIPKMAKLIPYYRFA
+69 SIPKMAKLIPYYRFV

-247 SLTVSPQFEAI
+247 SLTVSPQFEPI

-263 FVDDNNVYQ
+263 FVDDSNVYQ

-333 VVQTAITFDAMMAM
+333 AVQTAITFDAMMAM
-347 DLSAPGQEE
+347 DISAPGQEE

-394 NELDKMSSS
+394 GQFDT
-403 IDIQLNSI
+403 
-411 NLRVQET
+411 V
-418 EDNISSISM
+418 EDAISSIQIN
-427 SVDSIN
+427 VDQIN
-433 LKVEGYDEDFEELGT
+433 LKVEGVDTEMEELGT
-448 QISEISLKMD
+448 QVSEISLKMD

-472 LKLMAGSTQLSS
+472 LRLMAGSTQLSS
-484 AEITFTGFVTFSALS
+484 AQITFTGFVTFSALS
-499 GAGQT
+499 GAGET
-504 QINGANI
+504 EINGANI

-519 RIDASELRVTEVWN
+519 RIDVDNLLVTKVYNQLKTRVLLESSSAEW
-533 ANANRAMIVAG
+533 
-544 GSLGTTVYVGGDGSG
+544 VYLGGDSAGTYQFGRTYVKGDIVVLGPSDPYTGLAIYTSG
-559 WQSGETQILGDEITI
+559 GDYYVTAPTHWTWR
-574 GASSEGAAIQINT
+574 GPRNAANS
-587 TTGRV
+587 R
-592 TSPSYWQWGSANT
+592 
-605 GDHLGDFYISSL
+605 LGDFYISDLTCSNIT
-617 RCDELLP
+617 CDYDGEFNRVKVGTTSSYYLG
-624 YIGRSGNIGNTLY
+624 YNSGYLTYNGHRIAYSGDSGGTINGFAGNTLY
-637 PIGEIYV
+637 FGGSSNAYYIYAGGRT
-644 DELYFA
+644 LRPNLGPTSTTRYSLG
-650 SSSTYYLTCRAGG
+650 SSSYYWHNVYLGSNYAKIGYNTRSQIG
-663 ALLWGG
+663 
-669 KVLAAGNSPVNAVN
+669 
-683 ANLTATIHFGGAT
+683 FYGAT
-696 SSNYIIAEDSELR
+696 PI
-709 PSVLN
+709 V
-714 SSSGYSYLG
+714 
-723 IAGAY
+723 
-728 WSHAYIGKEEA
+728 
-739 HIGLNTASIIAFF
+739 
-752 GANGTTRQTLS
+752 RQTLS
-763 TTSQN
+763 TTYNNQN
-768 QGYSS
+768 YTS
-773 ANANNYLT
+773 ATANNYLYI
-781 VLNNIV
+781 LNNIA
-787 GILEKLGL
+787 GILKNLGL
-795 ITA
+795 IG

>member
-69 SIPKMAKLIPYYRFA
+69 SIPKMAKLIPYYRFV

-107 NVLTIHGFDDML
+107 NVLTVHGFDDML

-247 SLTVSPQFEAI
+247 SLTVSPQFEPI

-263 FVDDNNVYQ
+263 FVDDSNVYQ

-333 VVQTAITFDAMMAM
+333 AVQTAITFDAMMAM
-347 DLSAPGQEE
+347 DISAPGQEE

-394 NELDKMSSS
+394 GQFDTVEDAISS
-403 IDIQLNSI
+403 IQINVDQI
-411 NLRVQET
+411 NLRVEGVDT
-418 EDNISSISM
+418 EM
-427 SVDSIN
+427 
-433 LKVEGYDEDFEELGT
+433 EELGT
-448 QISEISLKMD
+448 QVSEISLKMD

-472 LKLMAGSTQLSS
+472 LKLMAGSAQLSS
-484 AEITFTGFVTFSALS
+484 AQITFTGFVTFAALS

-504 QINGANI
+504 EINGANI

-519 RIDASELRVTEVWN
+519 RIDVDDLLVTKVYNQLKTRVLLESSSAEW
-533 ANANRAMIVAG
+533 
-544 GSLGTTVYVGGDGSG
+544 VYLGGDSVGTYQFG
-559 WQSGETQILGDEITI
+559 RTYIKGDIVVLGPSDPFT
-574 GASSEGAAIQINT
+574 GLAIY
-587 TTGRV
+587 TTGGDYYV
-592 TSPSYWQWGSANT
+592 TAPSYWTWRGPRNATNSR
-605 GDHLGDFYISSL
+605 LGDFYISDLTCSNIT
-617 RCDELLP
+617 CDYDGEFNRVKVGTTSSYYLG
-624 YIGRSGNIGNTLY
+624 YNSGYLEYNGHRIAYSSDSGGIVDGFAGNTLY
-637 PIGEIYV
+637 FGGSSNAYYIYAGGRTLRPNLGPTSTTRYSLGTSSYYWHDVYLGSNYAKIGYN
-644 DELYFA
+644 A
-650 SSSTYYLTCRAGG
+650 SSRIGFY
-663 ALLWGG
+663 
-669 KVLAAGNSPVNAVN
+669 AATP
-683 ANLTATIHFGGAT
+683 I
-696 SSNYIIAEDSELR
+696 D
-709 PSVLN
+709 
-714 SSSGYSYLG
+714 
-723 IAGAY
+723 
-728 WSHAYIGKEEA
+728 
-739 HIGLNTASIIAFF
+739 
-752 GANGTTRQTLS
+752 RQALS
-763 TTSQN
+763 TTYNNQN
-768 QGYSS
+768 YTS
-773 ANANNYLT
+773 ATANNYLYI
-781 VLNNIV
+781 LNNIA
-787 GILEKLGL
+787 GILKKLGL
-795 ITA
+795 IG

>member
-69 SIPKMAKLIPYYRFA
+69 SIPKMAKLIPYYRFV

-333 VVQTAITFDAMMAM
+333 AVQTAITFDAMMAM
-347 DLSAPGQEE
+347 DISAPGQEE

-394 NELDKMSSS
+394 GQFDTVEDAISS
-403 IDIQLNSI
+403 IQINVDQI
-411 NLRVQET
+411 NLRVEGVDT
-418 EDNISSISM
+418 EM
-427 SVDSIN
+427 
-433 LKVEGYDEDFEELGT
+433 EELGT
-448 QISEISLKMD
+448 QVSEISLKMD

-472 LKLMAGSTQLSS
+472 LKLMAGSAQLSS
-484 AEITFTGFVTFSALS
+484 AQITFTGFVTFAALS

-504 QINGANI
+504 EINGANI

-533 ANANRAMIVAG
+533 ANADRAMIVAG
-544 GSLGTTVYVGGDGSG
+544 GSFDNTVYVGGDGMG
-559 WQSGETQILGDEITI
+559 WEMGETLLLGGKITI
-574 GASSEGAAIQINT
+574 GSSDSGGALQIDT
-587 TTGRV
+587 HYGTIL
-592 TSPSYWQWGSANT
+592 SPNYWTWGTIN
-605 GDHLGDFYISSL
+605 DPLGDFWIQNIHCSSL
-617 RCDELLP
+617 AP
-624 YIGRSGNIGNTLY
+624 TNAVGGNVGDAAHYYRTLY
-637 PIGEIYV
+637 INEIKFYGANAYV
-644 DELYFA
+644 LDVSG
-650 SSSTYYLTCRAGG
+650 SS
-663 ALLWGG
+663 ALAWGN
-669 KVLAAGNSPVNAVN
+669 KILAAGNSSLAVT
-683 ANLTATIHFGGAT
+683 ANQLATIYFGGVS
-696 SSNYIIAEDSELR
+696 SSNYIVASDSQLR
-709 PSVLN
+709 PSLLN
-714 SSSGYSYLG
+714 SQGDASYLG
-723 IAGAY
+723 TAGAY
-728 WSHAYIGKEEA
+728 WGHAYIGKAHA
-739 HIGLNTASIIAFF
+739 HIGIDANCVIGFW
-752 GANGTTRQTLS
+752 GATGTILQRLS
-763 TTSQN
+763 TTSNN
-768 QGYSS
+768 QGFSG
-773 ANANNYLT
+773 ANANNYLY
-781 VLNNIV
+781 VLNNVV
-787 GILEKLGL
+787 GILDKIGL
-795 ITA
+795 LSA

>member
-20 EVKINIAGVDYGQD
+20 EIKINIAGVDYGQD

-69 SIPKMAKLIPYYRFA
+69 SIPKMAKLIPYYRFV

-126 PDQSLEF
+126 PDQSLVF

-333 VVQTAITFDAMMAM
+333 AVQTAITFDAMMAM
-347 DLSAPGQEE
+347 DISAPGQEE

-394 NELDKMSSS
+394 GQFDTVEDAISS
-403 IDIQLNSI
+403 IQINVDQI
-411 NLRVQET
+411 NLRVEGVDT
-418 EDNISSISM
+418 EM
-427 SVDSIN
+427 
-433 LKVEGYDEDFEELGT
+433 EELGT
-448 QISEISLKMD
+448 QVSEISLKMD

-472 LKLMAGSTQLSS
+472 LKLMAGSAQLSS
-484 AEITFTGFVTFSALS
+484 AEITFTGVVTFESLS
-499 GAGQT
+499 TEGAT
-504 QINGANI
+504 EINGANI
-511 TTGKISAD
+511 TTGMISAD

-533 ANANRAMIVAG
+533 ANANRAMIVSG
-544 GSLGTTVYVGGDGSG
+544 GSGNMAVYVGGDGSG
-559 WQSGETQILGDEITI
+559 WEMGQTLILGGQITI
-574 GASSEGAAIQINT
+574 GSSSSGGALQINT
-587 TTGRV
+587 QYGTIL
-592 TSPSYWQWGSANT
+592 SPNYWKWGTIN
-605 GDHLGDFYISSL
+605 DPLGDFWIQNIHCNSL
-617 RCDELLP
+617 AP
-624 YIGRSGNIGNTLY
+624 TNVVGGNVGDAAHYYGTLY
-637 PIGEIYV
+637 INEIKFHGANAYV
-644 DELYFA
+644 LDVSG
-650 SSSTYYLTCRAGG
+650 SS
-663 ALLWGG
+663 ALAWGG
-669 KVLAAGNSPVNAVN
+669 KILAAGNSSSPVT
-683 ANLTATIHFGGAT
+683 ANQLATIYFGGAST
-696 SSNYIIAEDSELR
+696 SNYIIADDSELR

-728 WSHAYIGKEEA
+728 WSHAYIGKREA
-739 HIGLNTASIIAFF
+739 HIGYNTSSVIAFF

-763 TTSQN
+763 TTLQN

-795 ITA
+795 INA